1 MNRNDL
7 TRVLNG
13 DLNHMFNLNMYEAN
27 DPNLEVT
34 ILPKHVKA
42 MLISYLDKKVTSEQL
57 NSWAEFVYFRSGE
70 YVSENWEN
78 DESADFYE
86 DMWYVIQKLSTP
98 EIDGEITPESVQIYL
113 KELDKYFEN
122 NQSAANDAL

>member
-13 DLNHMFNLNMYEAN
+13 DLAHMLNLDIYETN

-42 MLISYLDKKVTSEQL
+42 ILLSYLKEKISSEQL
-57 NSWAEFVYFRSGE
+57 NSWAEFIYFRSGE
-70 YVSENWEN
+70 YVSENWED

-98 EIDGEITPESVQIYL
+98 EIDGDITPETVRIYL

-122 NQSAANDAL
+122 DTSAANDSQ